1 MVGIWPLTASK
12 PPKCNFL
19 AIFGKFNFTNGFYI
33 ASGTQKG
40 ILLRGFIRG
49 QIDLQ
54 WSNGG
59 HELSSNKPIYDI
71 PF

>member
-12 PPKCNFL
+12 PPKCNFFK
-19 AIFGKFNFTNGFYI
+19 IFGNFNFTNGFYI
-33 ASGTQKG
+33 ASGPQKG

-59 HELSSNKPIYDI
+59 HEFSSNKPIYDI